1 MTDSVYTRGA
11 APGIAESAL
20 TSFILLVARV
30 MIGLIFVLSGG
41 PKMLNYSATVAN
53 QAQRGIPQFL
63 AYLGPPVEFFGGL
76 ALIFGVLI
84 PYTAL
89 VMFLFMIIATV
100 SSHRYWEFTDPAQY
114 RIQNTNFWKNVA
126 MTGGILLLWVTGAGR
141 WSVDR
146 MLFRR
151 G

>member
-1 MTDSVYTRGA
+1 MMESVFTRGA
-11 APGIAESAL
+11 ASGMAESAL
-20 TSFILLVARV
+20 ASFILLVARV

-41 PKMLNYSATVAN
+41 PKLLNYSATVAN
-53 QAQRGIPQFL
+53 VTQRGIPQFV

-84 PYTAL
+84 PYTAM
-89 VMFLFMIIATV
+89 VMLLFVIIATV

-114 RIQNTNFWKNVA
+114 RIQNTNFWKNVSMA
-126 MTGGILLLWVTGAGR
+126 GGIMLLWVTGAGR

-146 MLFRR
+146 VLFRR
-151 G
+151 D